1 MAVDLKVSFFIQR
14 ESSFVFFYFPICEC
28 WKRVGEK
35 RADVLLVPCVAASRV
50 SVVCSRLDAGWMQ
63 VGCFYLVFLPFLHPC
78 LTCMDQEGLF
88 FVPLSFHSF
97 CLDCIFSEAFEADPG
112 PVGLPVKEAG
122 PVYFLAPH
130 HLCGCRVVLLCTCI
144 SEAPNKNTLWS
155 ACEELLASSVS
166 LASDQRADASVLLG
180 RRIDPATE
188 GSAVCLKALLPRQ
201 PFPLVLN

>member
-1 MAVDLKVSFFIQR
+1 MLLFGFPSLPSPVFDLHGPGRFVLRSFKL
-14 ESSFVFFYFPICEC
+14 PL
-28 WKRVGEK
+28 
-35 RADVLLVPCVAASRV
+35 VL
-50 SVVCSRLDAGWMQ
+50 
-63 VGCFYLVFLPFLHPC
+63 
-78 LTCMDQEGLF
+78 
-88 FVPLSFHSF
+88 
-97 CLDCIFSEAFEADPG
+97 LDCIFSEAFEADPG